1 MGRAAR
7 PRCILLD
14 AFLRGHLVWEECK
27 GVIYLDCV
35 PKYSAEYF
43 LEDAFTKS
51 ELKLLWKLAGKSS
64 RKADVQTLR
73 TAPEMTEEF
82 MSFLF
87 QSSQIL
93 KNYLKVISF

>member
-7 PRCILLD
+7 PRHILLD
-14 AFLRGHLVWEECK
+14 EFLRGHLVWEECK

-35 PKYSAEYF
+35 PKYSADYF

-51 ELKLLWKLAGKSS
+51 ELKLLWKLAGESN
-64 RKADVQTLR
+64 RKADVQILR
-73 TAPEMTEEF
+73 TAPEMKEEF
-82 MSFLF
+82 MTFLF
-87 QSSQIL
+87 QSSHIL